1 MDRRQFLSRSAGG
14 ATALL
19 ATGLAGCAG
28 RGDGGGDSDGDSD
41 GDGAGDGDASP
52 TPTIGDGELSI
63 SAAAFDDAGTIPAR
77 YTCDGENVSPE
88 LAVEGVPDGAGSLAL
103 VVDDPDAPGS
113 DPFVHWL
120 LWNVPP
126 GTETIP
132 RGVPQGETV
141 DALDGARQGTNGS
154 GSVGYFGPCP
164 PTDDGAHTYRFTL
177 SALDGMLDVSA
188 AAKRDALAE
197 AMADRMLARA
207 RITGEY
213 DRN

>member
-1 MDRRQFLSRSAGG
+1 MDRRQFLSQSASG

-28 RGDGGGDSDGDSD
+28 VGDGDVEGGDDDE
-41 GDGAGDGDASP
+41 AADASP
-52 TPTIGDGELSI
+52 TPTIGDGDLSL
-63 SAAAFDDAGTIPAR
+63 SAPAFDDGGSIPAR

-88 LAVEGVPDGAGSLAL
+88 LAVEGVPDGAGSLVV

-126 GTETIP
+126 ETETIP

-141 DALDGARQGTNGS
+141 DALDGARQGANGS

-177 SALDGMLDVSA
+177 SALDGTLDVSA
-188 AAKRDALAE
+188 GAKRDALAE
-197 AMADRMLARA
+197 AMADRVLART